1 MKKTVHYVIAE
12 SLPELKKMRSEIIT
26 PEIPDALEANVNS
39 SDSPF
44 LGYWETQQWGEE
56 TFNVSI
62 NTIG

>member
-1 MKKTVHYVIAE
+1 MSFLSNEPQIR
-12 SLPELKKMRSEIIT
+12 PSEIIT
-26 PEIPDALEANVNS
+26 PEIPDAPEANVNS